1 MSRKHKKTCE
11 ILSFIEHFLYLA
23 STITGCTSVSAF
35 AALIGVSVEIMGTAI
50 GIKICAIAAGTKM
63 FELIIKKKHDE
74 AIYLTKSELNKMEAL
89 ISKALIDSVISNAE
103 FVLIKNVL
111 KQYDE
116 MEEEIK
122 NLRT

>member
-1 MSRKHKKTCE
+1 MCN
-11 ILSFIEHFLYLA
+11 LSFIKHFLYLT

-35 AALIGVSVEIMGTAI
+35 APLIGVSIEIMGTAI

-74 AIYLTKSELNKMEAL
+74 TIYLTKSELNKMETL

-116 MEEEIK
+116 MKEEIK